1 MNRKTILTAVI
12 LAAVAVLSVGCITYG
27 TESRTEPPRA
37 SIVPPEPVK
46 VVTLPPTPESGTQS
60 RTEPPATTEATEDTT
75 EPARTAYTLT
85 AAERDLV
92 ERVVM
97 AEAGGEEQIGQL
109 IVAQCI
115 RNACELNGIRP
126 AEVVS
131 WYQYARSRPDPSD
144 LVQASVRT
152 VFDDGVQFVDPE
164 TVYFYAPARCTSEW
178 HEAQELVAE
187 VGGHRFFKARKE

>member
-1 MNRKTILTAVI
+1 MNRKTILTAVV
-12 LAAVAVLSVGCITYG
+12 LAAVAVLTVGCITHGKQSRPEPPSVTTTPPEAVPLKTTPPTTESG
-27 TESRTEPPRA
+27 TESRTEPP
-37 SIVPPEPVK
+37 E
-46 VVTLPPTPESGTQS
+46 T
-60 RTEPPATTEATEDTT
+60 TTEATT

-115 RNACELNGIRP
+115 RNACELDGIRP
-126 AEVVS
+126 AEVVTR
-131 WYQYARSRPDPSD
+131 YQYAQSRPEPSD
-144 LVQASVRT
+144 LVRASVRT
-152 VFDDGVQFVDPE
+152 VFDEGVRFVDPE
-164 TVYFYAPARCTSEW
+164 TLYFYAPARCVSEW

-187 VGGHRFFKARKE
+187 VGGHKFFKARKE